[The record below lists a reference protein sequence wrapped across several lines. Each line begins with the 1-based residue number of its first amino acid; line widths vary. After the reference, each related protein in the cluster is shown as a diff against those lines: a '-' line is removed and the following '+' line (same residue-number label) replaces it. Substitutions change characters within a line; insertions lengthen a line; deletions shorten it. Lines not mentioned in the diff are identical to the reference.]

1 VTIGHDAEGL
11 ASPFE
16 AAVAALP
23 IGMVIA
29 GADGTIVYDD
39 IEAKLSSLGYHH
51 HVLIEREVHALVA
64 DARTGVFR
72 TLTLEV
78 FGPPKSYLSLTS
90 AALARSGAG
99 AFLVTVEDVS
109 DRRRLE
115 EVRRDFVANV
125 SHELKTPVGA
135 ILLLAETLV
144 GEHDPPTQAR
154 LAKRIL
160 DEGDRL
166 AQLVTDL
173 LDLSRIEQVAELPS
187 AEVRLADIL
196 SECIE
201 RYQLPAERKGIRLR
215 LELEHPELS
224 VRGDRWQLVSAISN
238 LVDNAIKYSEPN
250 SEVLLWLGEVA
261 DCAVIRVADQGIGIP
276 ARDLARIFERFYRV
290 EADRSRATG
299 GTGLGLS
306 IVKHVVEVHRG
317 RVEVTSLEGTGTTF
331 TITLPKAAQRP

>member
-1 VTIGHDAEGL
+1 VTTGHDASGL

-23 IGMVIA
+23 VGMVIA
-29 GADGTIVYDD
+29 AEDGTVVYDD
-39 IEAKLSSLGYHH
+39 VDAKLSTLGYHP
-51 HVLIEREVHALVA
+51 HVLIAREVQALVA
-64 DARTGVFR
+64 DAQAGIFR
-72 TLTLEV
+72 ALTLEV
-78 FGPPKSYLSLTS
+78 FGPPKSYFSLTS
-90 AALARSGAG
+90 AALPRSGAG

-135 ILLLAETLV
+135 ILLLADTLV
-144 GEHDPPTQAR
+144 GEKDPATQAR

-173 LDLSRIEQVAELPS
+173 LDLSRIEQAAELPTS
-187 AEVRLADIL
+187 RVLLKDIL
-196 SECIE
+196 SESLE
-201 RYQLPAERKGIRLR
+201 RYQLPAERKGIGLR
-215 LELEHPELS
+215 LDLDQPELS
-224 VRGDRWQLVSAISN
+224 VRGDRWQLLSAISN
-238 LVDNAIKYSEPN
+238 LVDNAIKYSEPA
-250 SEVLLWLGEVA
+250 SEVRLWLGEID
-261 DCAVIRVADQGIGIP
+261 DCAVIRVTDQGIGIP

-306 IVKHVVEVHRG
+306 IVKHVVEQHRG
-317 RVEVTSLEGTGTTF
+317 RVEVSSLEGTGTTF
-331 TITLPKAAQRP
+331 TIMLPKATP

>member
-1 VTIGHDAEGL
+1 VSIGREASGD

-16 AAVAALP
+16 ATVAALP
-23 IGMVIA
+23 VGMVIA
-29 GADGTIVYDD
+29 AGDGTVIYDD
-39 IEAKLSSLGYHH
+39 VEAKLATLGYHH
-51 HVLIEREVHALVA
+51 HVLIEREVQALVT
-64 DARTGVFR
+64 DAKAGVFR
-72 TLTLEV
+72 SLTLEV
-78 FGPPKSYLSLTS
+78 FGPPKSYFSLMST
-90 AALARSGAG
+90 ALPRSGPG

-135 ILLLAETLV
+135 ILLLADTLV
-144 GEHDPPTQAR
+144 GEQDPATQAR
-154 LAKRIL
+154 LARRIL

-173 LDLSRIEQVAELPS
+173 LDLSRIEQAAELPTT
-187 AEVRLADIL
+187 EVPLAAIL
-196 SECIE
+196 SECLE

-215 LELEHPELS
+215 LELAQPALS
-224 VRGDRWQLVSAISN
+224 VLGDRWQLLSAISN
-238 LVDNAIKYSEPN
+238 LVDNAIKYSEPAT
-250 SEVLLWLGEVA
+250 EVLLWLGEL
-261 DCAVIRVADQGIGIP
+261 DGCAVIRVADQGIGIP

-306 IVKHVVEVHRG
+306 IVKHVVEAHRG
-317 RVEVTSLEGTGTTF
+317 RIEVSSLEGVGTTF
-331 TITLPKAAQRP
+331 TITLPKVTP